1 MRLDNVKGVKPT
13 KDGVLVDVHP
23 LATEDDGIFIGTQE
37 SNPSDI
43 KMYFGTVE
51 KVGPKS
57 TDEEHCPG
65 LKEGDIGFFSEFSGY
80 HIATKE
86 KTVKK
91 LIPAYDIM
99 AIVKDTKNLNEK
111 TISPTSDRLLIEVK
125 FIDTDENGIVLSAE
139 DTKDP
144 RLRDLDFGVA
154 LSFGPSTKGVA
165 KKGQTVAY
173 DPYAGEIVRRST
185 GVDIPELRLI
195 REDDILFVI

>member
-1 MRLDNVKGVKPT
+1 MRLENVKDVKPT

-23 LATEDDGIFIGTQE
+23 LATEEDGIFIGTQE

-51 KVGPKS
+51 KVGPDS
-57 TDEEHCPG
+57 TGELHCPG

-86 KTVKK
+86 KSVKK

-99 AIVKDTKNLNEK
+99 AIIKDTKNLNEE
-111 TISPTSDRLLIEVK
+111 TIQPTSDRLLIEVK
-125 FIDTDENGIVLSAE
+125 FVDQDSDGVVLSA
-139 DTKDP
+139 DDAKDP
-144 RLRDLDFGVA
+144 RLRDLDYGKA
-154 LSFGPSTKGVA
+154 LLLGPSTKGIV
-165 KKGQTVAY
+165 KKDQVVAY
-173 DPYAGEIVRRST
+173 DPYAGEVVRRAAGINT
-185 GVDIPELRLI
+185 PELRLI